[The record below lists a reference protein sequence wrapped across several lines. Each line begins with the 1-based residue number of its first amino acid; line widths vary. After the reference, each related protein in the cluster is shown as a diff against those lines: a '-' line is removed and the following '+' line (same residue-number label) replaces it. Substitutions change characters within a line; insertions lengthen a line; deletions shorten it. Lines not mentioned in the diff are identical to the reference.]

1 MRISDWSSDVCS
13 SDLLKEGLQVQARS
27 AAWPGQ
33 DFVGAVR
40 SVDSRVDPVTRAV
53 TVRAEIPNV
62 ERKLHPGMLMTV
74 LVQQQPRPAL
84 VLPELALIQ
93 IGRQAFVF
101 RVRSEEHTSELPSLM
116 RTSYSVV

>member
-62 ERKLHPGMLMTV
+62 ERKLRPGMLMTV
-74 LVQQQPRPAL
+74 LVQQQPRPAV
-84 VLPELALIQ
+84 VLPELELIQ
-93 IGRQAFVF
+93 IGRQAVVF
-101 RVRSEEHTSELPSLM
+101 RVREERKSTRLNSIH
-116 RTSYSVV
+116 